1 MRDEIG
7 QSPEEIF
14 DVVDDQ
20 DCVIG
25 SLSRDSI
32 HQQGLKHRAVHLFWI
47 RGDGLLCLQ
56 RRSYAKDKSPGL
68 ISTSCAGHVDSGE
81 SYEKAAL
88 REFYEEMG
96 VEITAIQLQEI
107 DYVPAHIRLGNEFVR
122 TYLLRGDFNCRIHPP
137 EVDSVLWRTPREL
150 EAWSLAQ
157 PEIFASPLHFLLERP
172 AVRRAL
178 GLG

>member
-14 DVVDDQ
+14 DVVDDH

-32 HQQGLKHRAVHLFWI
+32 HQQGLKHRAVHIFWI
-47 RGDGLLCLQ
+47 RCDGLLCLQ

-81 SYEKAAL
+81 SYERAAV
-88 REFYEEMG
+88 REFREEMG
-96 VEITAIQLQEI
+96 IEVSTTQLQEI
-107 DYVPAHIRLGNEFVR
+107 DYVPAHLRLGNEFVR
-122 TYLLRGDFNCRIHPP
+122 TYLLQGDFTWRIHPP
-137 EVDSVLWRTPREL
+137 EVDSIVWRTPREL
-150 EAWSLAQ
+150 EAWSRSQ
-157 PEIFASPLHFLLERP
+157 PEIFATPLLFLLERP

-178 GLG
+178 GIG